1 MNTNAR
7 QTVAKFFNQKMKVV
21 AAELAR
27 AAENQPKDF
36 KTTSYNDLFYQ
47 LRDLRRLKAGL
58 LAELRRAD
66 KLSD

>member
-7 QTVAKFFNQKMKVV
+7 QTVAKFFNRKMKVV
-21 AAELAR
+21 AAELAKS
-27 AAENQPKDF
+27 AENQPKDF
-36 KTTSYNDLFYQ
+36 KTTSYNDLFYE
-47 LRDLRRLKAGL
+47 LRDLRRLTAGL